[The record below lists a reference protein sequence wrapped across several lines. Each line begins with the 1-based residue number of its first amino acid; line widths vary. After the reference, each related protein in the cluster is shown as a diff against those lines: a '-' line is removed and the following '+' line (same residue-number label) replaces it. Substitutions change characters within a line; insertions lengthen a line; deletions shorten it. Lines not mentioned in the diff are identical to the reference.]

1 MPTSFDAGEFTPTLL
16 IGALVPVIMAITVL
30 FALSQQGSGGFVHG
44 RRVVSYAF
52 GVFGAVIA
60 AGPGAADAQTPSNQR
75 VHAVSAEHPVPR
87 LMSSVLPR
95 HPGAEFRPIVVAVR
109 VTVDERGHV
118 SDVRPLGPAREKYVF
133 YVSHPTGGEV
143 VARAP
148 YMSGPPPWTHRSER
162 SWSPYAR
169 LFARGSTSLRV
180 VGGSRST

>member
-1 MPTSFDAGEFTPTLL
+1 
-16 IGALVPVIMAITVL
+16 MAITVL

-52 GVFGAVIA
+52 GLFGAVIA
-60 AGPGAADAQTPSNQR
+60 AGPGAADAQTSSNQR
-75 VHAVSAEHPVPR
+75 LNAVSHEHPVPR

-95 HPGAEFRPIVVAVR
+95 HPEAEFRPIVVAVR

-148 YMSGPPPWTHRSER
+148 NMSGPPPPGPIVRSVCAVR
-162 SWSPYAR
+162 TRGCSFVAVRASPWRAAR
-169 LFARGSTSLRV
+169 VRPDVRLHASRGGAAFGTRC
-180 VGGSRST
+180 VGC

>member
-1 MPTSFDAGEFTPTLL
+1 L

-52 GVFGAVIA
+52 GLFGAVIA
-60 AGPGAADAQTPSNQR
+60 AGPGAADAQTSSNQR
-75 VHAVSAEHPVPR
+75 LNAVSHEHPVPR

-95 HPGAEFRPIVVAVR
+95 HPEAEFRPIVVAVR

-148 YMSGPPPWTHRSER
+148 KRDTGD
-162 SWSPYAR
+162 
-169 LFARGSTSLRV
+169 
-180 VGGSRST
+180 